1 MLGYNLE
8 VLVSIQYKIGKRG
21 IYNYI
26 NMKLFPEVISVKI
39 NIFSVIYCILVVISN
54 GIHHQSNL

>member
-1 MLGYNLE
+1 M
-8 VLVSIQYKIGKRG
+8 SMQYKIRKGE

-26 NMKLFPEVISVKI
+26 NMKLFPEVFRVRI
-39 NIFSVIYCILVVISN
+39 NIFSAIYCILVVISY